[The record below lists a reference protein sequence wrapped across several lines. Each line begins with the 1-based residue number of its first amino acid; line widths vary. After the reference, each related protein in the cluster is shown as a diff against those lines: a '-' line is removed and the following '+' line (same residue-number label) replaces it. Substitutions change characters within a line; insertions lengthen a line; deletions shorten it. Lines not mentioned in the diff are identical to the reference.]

1 LPRTRAERQR
11 RYRERAAVLREFG
24 VVESFSE
31 LAGEVQERVDILIEA
46 REARRAAR
54 MDDPEQAAL
63 WSILNGGEE
72 LEEAP
77 LSESVDDGEPFEDAE
92 EEEPFEFEDLPLPE
106 PVNEPLRLQRFA
118 EPVSPYAWHSRRHRQ
133 GFVDINQW

>member
-1 LPRTRAERQR
+1 LPLTRAERQR
-11 RYRERAAVLREFG
+11 RYRERVAVLREFG

-46 REARRAAR
+46 REARRAVR

-63 WSILNGGEE
+63 WSILNGGED
-72 LEEAP
+72 LDALAP
-77 LSESVDDGEPFEDAE
+77 PSAPPEDE

-106 PVNEPLRLQRFA
+106 PVNAPLRLQRLA
-118 EPVSPYAWHSRRHRQ
+118 EPVSPYAWHSKKHRQ
-133 GFVDINQW
+133 GFVDINYW